1 MKRYS
6 HRGEWRRGKK
16 IRIPK
21 KKGTI
26 TWSCTNKGAS
36 DSFLIKITVPNGR
49 IGLMEKNRLAVGG
62 SFELV
67 SEPYTGRKLNVHK
80 MFRRRPR
87 RLTNV
92 LQTFNLCPVSRG
104 SQ

>member
-1 MKRYS
+1 MKRYP

-36 DSFLIKITVPNGR
+36 NSFLITGPNGR
-49 IGLMEKNRLAVGG
+49 IGLMENNRLATGG
-62 SFELV
+62 TFELV
-67 SEPYTGRKLNVHK
+67 SEP
-80 MFRRRPR
+80 
-87 RLTNV
+87 
-92 LQTFNLCPVSRG
+92 
-104 SQ
+104 